1 MNNIL
6 FIFLSTFSTL
16 YKYIFTIINKAG
28 MKLSN
33 YLKFLILLFLFDYFK
48 RNIKDNAYK

>member
-6 FIFLSTFSTL
+6 FIFLSTSSTL

-28 MKLSN
+28 MKRSN
-33 YLKFLILLFLFDYFK
+33 FSKFPILLFLYDYFK
-48 RNIKDNAYK
+48 KNIKDNAYK